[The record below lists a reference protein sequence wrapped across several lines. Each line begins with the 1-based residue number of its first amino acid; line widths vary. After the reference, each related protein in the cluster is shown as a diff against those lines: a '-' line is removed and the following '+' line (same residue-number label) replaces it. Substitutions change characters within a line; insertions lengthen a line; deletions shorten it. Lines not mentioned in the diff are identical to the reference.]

1 MKTKN
6 LIIGGTLM
14 IIGIAGI
21 SLWFN
26 KKEKQTRKIVL
37 KKPETPEELFKEIV
51 KNLLIENSWKNE
63 RDFLSKLSHE
73 YIKEAPDYSWIVYL
87 PICQSDLMNKL
98 KSEGILSEFEKNLEK
113 RYQRK
118 HS

>member
-6 LIIGGTLM
+6 LIIGGTLLM
-14 IIGIAGI
+14 SVAGLCFWYNRKRGQLEKPI
-21 SLWFN
+21 S
-26 KKEKQTRKIVL
+26 R
-37 KKPETPEELFKEIV
+37 KPETPEELFKEIV